1 MPTGKSNT
9 IKNELPPISP
19 EALASFQVNKEF
31 LIKKTVQ
38 RSLQR
43 EHEVAHLGESAQ
55 DLLTAGMQFTTQML
69 EAAMSMGEVALL
81 EDELEWAQDRLPHD
95 GVEMEHVLNRLKI
108 LCDVTRETLPPEQ
121 ANEINEFI
129 KWMIKHGNYLME

>member
-1 MPTGKSNT
+1 MSTGESNT
-9 IKNELPPISP
+9 LKKELPPISP
-19 EALASFQVNKEF
+19 GALASFQENKEI
-31 LIKKTVQ
+31 LIKKTVH

-55 DLLTAGMQFTTQML
+55 DLLTAGMEFTTQML

-81 EDELEWAQDRLPHD
+81 EDELAWAQDRLPHD
-95 GVEMEHVLNRLKI
+95 GVEMEHILNRLKI
-108 LCDVTRETLPPEQ
+108 LCDVTRETLPPKQ